1 MIIFPMAGLSKR
13 FKNAGYELPK
23 YMLEAGGETLFHH
36 SVMSFKNYFSSERF
50 VFVALDRYN
59 TQLFIKRECKAMGLM
74 NYEIV
79 ILEKPTNGQAET
91 VYLAIEKLNIGSDE
105 SLLIF
110 NIDTFR
116 PSFSWPKE
124 FDLSDIDGYLETF
137 IGSGANWSNVL
148 PKDTLRQTVHL
159 TAEKQ
164 QISEY
169 CCTGI
174 YFWRRSGDYW
184 RIYQNHFD
192 QIVNKAPNG
201 EFYIAPMYNDL
212 IQEGKTVHYSIVAND
227 DVIFCG
233 VPHEYEEFCRV
244 NADRS
249 EYKL

>member
-23 YMLEAGGETLFHH
+23 YMLEAGGKTLFHH
-36 SVMSFKNYFSSERF
+36 SVMSFKNYFGLERF
-50 VFVALDRYN
+50 IFIALDQYN
-59 TQLFIKRECKAMGLM
+59 TQAFVTNECKAMGLT

-79 ILEKPTNGQAET
+79 ILEEPTSGQAET
-91 VYLAIEKLNIGSDE
+91 VYLATKRININTDE

-116 PSFSWPKE
+116 PGFSWPKE

-148 PKDTLRQTVHL
+148 PKDKVCQTVQL

-174 YFWRRSGDYW
+174 YFWRRSGDFC
-184 RIYQNHFD
+184 RIYENHF
-192 QIVNKAPNG
+192 QKKGNKARDG
-201 EFYIAPMYNDL
+201 EFYIAPMYNEL
-212 IQEGKTVHYSIVAND
+212 IQEGKKVHYSIVAD
-227 DVIFCG
+227 DEVIFCG
-233 VPHEYEEFCRV
+233 VPQEYEEFCRV
-244 NADRS
+244 IT
-249 EYKL
+249 